1 MITLSRLGT
10 SVVPARSKKQN
21 KTKQNTY
28 KNVESLKNNI
38 RMDERKMENLTVGIG
53 KRKTKI
59 LHTHTHT
66 HTPHTQKHPPTSF
79 LIKMFEQWSSSDNY
93 DSNAMEIEYYGS

>member
-38 RMDERKMENLTVGIG
+38 RMDERKMEI
-53 KRKTKI
+53 
-59 LHTHTHT
+59 
-66 HTPHTQKHPPTSF
+66 
-79 LIKMFEQWSSSDNY
+79 
-93 DSNAMEIEYYGS
+93 